1 MLALTAH
8 AYNVIDLPENMTFSD
23 ALGVFNAD
31 EITRI
36 TVSDSAEGKYTD
48 LTKDE
53 INEFYSTIQDMT
65 VYRKINPTPFR
76 GISVNIYTNDGVK
89 SYMLNSGLQIG
100 MYGSNNYVCYKLN
113 KANTEK
119 LLYLDSMYRDAEEKV
134 NGEEIHRVTSNDFRH
149 HLGHSL
155 LQERRQAKIFCR
167 MNLQAT
173 ILKILH
179 VNNFVYCLQI

>member
-8 AYNVIDLPENMTFSD
+8 AYNVVDLPENMTFSD

-36 TVSDSAEGKYTD
+36 TVSDIAEGKYTD

-134 NGEEIHRVTSNDFRH
+134 NGEEIHRVTSNDFLKLPSSPWAQPFAREAA
-149 HLGHSL
+149 SK
-155 LQERRQAKIFCR
+155 KIDYSGR
-167 MNLQAT
+167 
-173 ILKILH
+173 
-179 VNNFVYCLQI
+179 

>member
-8 AYNVIDLPENMTFSD
+8 AYNVVDLPENMTFSD

-36 TVSDSAEGKYTD
+36 TVSDIAEGKYTD

-113 KANTEK
+113 KANTE
-119 LLYLDSMYRDAEEKV
+119 
-134 NGEEIHRVTSNDFRH
+134 NCF
-149 HLGHSL
+149 
-155 LQERRQAKIFCR
+155 
-167 MNLQAT
+167 
-173 ILKILH
+173 ILTVCTAMRKKR
-179 VNNFVYCLQI
+179 

>member
-1 MLALTAH
+1 
-8 AYNVIDLPENMTFSD
+8 
-23 ALGVFNAD
+23 
-31 EITRI
+31 
-36 TVSDSAEGKYTD
+36 
-48 LTKDE
+48 
-53 INEFYSTIQDMT
+53 MT

-134 NGEEIHRVTSNDFRH
+134 NGEEIHRVTSNDFLKLRH
-149 HLGHSL
+149 TLGTAFCKRAASKNILPYEFTGNYSENITREQFCIL
-155 LQERRQAKIFCR
+155 LA
-167 MNLQAT
+167 N
-173 ILKILH
+173 
-179 VNNFVYCLQI
+179 

>member
-8 AYNVIDLPENMTFSD
+8 AYNVVDLPENMTFSD

-36 TVSDSAEGKYTD
+36 TVSDIAEGKYTD

-100 MYGSNNYVCYKLN
+100 MYGSNNYV
-113 KANTEK
+113 
-119 LLYLDSMYRDAEEKV
+119 
-134 NGEEIHRVTSNDFRH
+134 
-149 HLGHSL
+149 
-155 LQERRQAKIFCR
+155 
-167 MNLQAT
+167 
-173 ILKILH
+173 
-179 VNNFVYCLQI
+179 

>member
-1 MLALTAH
+1 
-8 AYNVIDLPENMTFSD
+8 
-23 ALGVFNAD
+23 
-31 EITRI
+31 
-36 TVSDSAEGKYTD
+36 
-48 LTKDE
+48 
-53 INEFYSTIQDMT
+53 MT

-134 NGEEIHRVTSNDFRH
+134 NGEEIHRVTSNDFLKLPSSP
-149 HLGHSL
+149 LGT
-155 LQERRQAKIFCR
+155 AFCKR
-167 MNLQAT
+167 GGKQKYFA
-173 ILKILH
+173 
-179 VNNFVYCLQI
+179 V

>member
-1 MLALTAH
+1 
-8 AYNVIDLPENMTFSD
+8 
-23 ALGVFNAD
+23 
-31 EITRI
+31 
-36 TVSDSAEGKYTD
+36 
-48 LTKDE
+48 
-53 INEFYSTIQDMT
+53 
-65 VYRKINPTPFR
+65 
-76 GISVNIYTNDGVK
+76 
-89 SYMLNSGLQIG
+89 MLNSGLQIG

-134 NGEEIHRVTSNDFRH
+134 NGEEIHRVTSNDFLKLPSSPWAQPFAREAA
-149 HLGHSL
+149 S
-155 LQERRQAKIFCR
+155 KIFCR